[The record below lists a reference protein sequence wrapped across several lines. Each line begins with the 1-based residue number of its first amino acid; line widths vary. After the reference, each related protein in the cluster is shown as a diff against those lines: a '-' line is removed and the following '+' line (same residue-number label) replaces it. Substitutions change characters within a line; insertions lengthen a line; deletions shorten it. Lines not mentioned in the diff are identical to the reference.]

1 MTTTWSHRLGLL
13 VFFGRF
19 PRTSRHPE
27 SEPTPKGARSLAKS
41 DDDERIFTWNMR
53 RLADD
58 DPVLARAAESSIVR
72 WSSLRDYV
80 WDMRQRITIEMI
92 RELSEARVPL
102 DTRLAAL
109 LKTSREP
116 LRDDLVD
123 AMAAWFGIPSP
134 TGDAGRALLIELAI
148 QLHVHIDNPWLA
160 SIQDEV
166 ELEAPETAMEHSA
179 DALPAAYDLLGTT
192 TPDFETA
199 RDALTPLLVDGTI
212 RLLDQ
217 LGVIVSL

>member
-1 MTTTWSHRLGLL
+1 
-13 VFFGRF
+13 
-19 PRTSRHPE
+19 
-27 SEPTPKGARSLAKS
+27 
-41 DDDERIFTWNMR
+41 
-53 RLADD
+53 
-58 DPVLARAAESSIVR
+58 
-72 WSSLRDYV
+72 
-80 WDMRQRITIEMI
+80 MRQRITIEMI

-160 SIQDEV
+160 SIQGT
-166 ELEAPETAMEHSA
+166 EAGGVACVGSSWEEKTAVPAVQSGPERHAPM
-179 DALPAAYDLLGTT
+179 GW
-192 TPDFETA
+192 
-199 RDALTPLLVDGTI
+199 VG
-212 RLLDQ
+212 
-217 LGVIVSL
+217 